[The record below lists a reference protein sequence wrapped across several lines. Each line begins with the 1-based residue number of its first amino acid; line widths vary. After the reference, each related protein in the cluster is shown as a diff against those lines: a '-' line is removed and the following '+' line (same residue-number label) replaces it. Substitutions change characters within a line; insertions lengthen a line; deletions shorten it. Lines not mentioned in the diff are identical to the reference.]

1 MGYISKLDAVNN
13 MMLAAG
19 ESLVADLEE
28 ASGIDTGIAVFIL
41 EQTSLDYQLRG
52 LANNKIVKKLTPDS
66 DGYIYLPMGDG
77 DEDGLI
83 SANLLSSHYND
94 DSVQLI
100 ARILES
106 VPPKLWN
113 ITDDTDK
120 WDTSEEY
127 YVEIIKKLKWENI
140 DTTTQRSIMTSAMRN
155 YQIATQG
162 DGDADAFFA
171 GQEAI
176 YGAKAKAS
184 DINSKRRNI
193 FLSGDPVVR
202 NSVNRVPFSNDPA
215 RFRFWRTS

>member
-1 MGYISKLDAVNN
+1 MGYITKLDAVNN

-28 ASGIDTGIAVFIL
+28 ASGIDTGIAEFIL

-52 LANNKIVKKLTPDS
+52 LANNKITKKLIPDS

-94 DSVQLI
+94 DAVQI
-100 ARILES
+100 VARILES

-120 WDTSEEY
+120 WDINEEY

-140 DTTTQRSIMTSAMRN
+140 DTQTQRSIMTSAMRH

-162 DGDADAFFA
+162 DGEADAFLA
-171 GQEAI
+171 GQE
-176 YGAKAKAS
+176 GLFSAKAKAS

-193 FLSGDPVVR
+193 FLSGDPTVR
-202 NSVNRVPFSNDPA
+202 NSVNRVPFSNDPS